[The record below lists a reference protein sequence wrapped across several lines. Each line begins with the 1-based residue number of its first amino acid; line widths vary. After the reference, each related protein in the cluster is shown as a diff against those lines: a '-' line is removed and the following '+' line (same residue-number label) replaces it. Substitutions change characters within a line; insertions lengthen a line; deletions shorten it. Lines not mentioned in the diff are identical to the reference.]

1 MIDPNSDETLATA
14 LMAGF
19 VKGQD
24 EGKPEWKYLD
34 GEEEDRARTAMARLL
49 RSGLPLA
56 QNFRN
61 QLAELFD
68 PIDHP
73 AVDRKLVFKRRG
85 GRGRPRNHVRNTAIA
100 YYIRDCMREDDVEKA
115 QHKAAKFF
123 NLSFEAIRDIWGHSE
138 KEGYRKLLPMI
149 DGEVVK

>member
-1 MIDPNSDETLATA
+1 MIDPNSDEILATV
-14 LMAGF
+14 LMAGSF
-19 VKGQD
+19 KGQD
-24 EGKPEWKYLD
+24 EGKPELTYLK
-34 GEEEDRARTAMARLL
+34 GEKEDVARAAMARLL
-49 RSGLPLA
+49 RSGLPLT

-61 QLAELFD
+61 HLAALFD

-73 AVDRKLVFKRRG
+73 TFDRKLVFERRG

-115 QHKAAKFF
+115 QHKAAKVF

-138 KEGYRKLLPMI
+138 KEGYRKLLPLI